1 MNISTSILT
10 WFDIAKRDLPFRNN
24 KNPYNIWVS
33 EIMLQQT
40 KVETVIPYYNNWIK
54 KYPDIVSVAK
64 APESNLLK
72 TWEGLGYYA
81 RCRNFHK
88 AAKIVCKDYDSNIP
102 SSWDKF
108 RSLPGVGDY
117 TAGAVLSI
125 AFNKPFIALDGNVK
139 RVMAR
144 VMGRRKLSNNNLKLM
159 ISRLNKWL
167 DYNRPGDFNEAM
179 MELGACVCL
188 PKSPKCYDCPIN
200 KFCVAFKSG
209 NPLGYPIK
217 VKKKKMPHYTF
228 VGGLIRDKNKILIQQ
243 RDENML
249 NGMWEIPNKKVKSV
263 KGIVK
268 VLKNYIM
275 DHYGLNITVEKQLG
289 IINHS
294 YSHFKIDIILMD
306 CIKAGEVI
314 KQNKRYKWIKK
325 SEIVNY
331 PFHKVNHKIFSLL
344 KNDYWAI

>member
-54 KYPDIVSVAK
+54 NYPDIVSVSK
-64 APESNLLK
+64 ASESDLLK

-102 SSWDKF
+102 SSWDEF

-144 VMGRRKLSNNNLKLM
+144 VIGRRKLSNNNLKFI

-167 DYNRPGDFNEAM
+167 DYNRPGDFNEAI

-200 KFCVAFKSG
+200 KFCVAYKSG
-209 NPLGYPIK
+209 NPLKYPIK
-217 VKKKKMPHYTF
+217 VKKKRMPHYTF

-249 NGMWEIPNKKVKSV
+249 NGLWEIPNKKVKSV
-263 KGIVK
+263 KVIVK

-275 DHYGLNITVEKQLG
+275 DHYGLNIMVEKQLG
-289 IINHS
+289 IVNHS
-294 YSHFKIDIILMD
+294 YSHYKIDIILMD

-325 SEIVNY
+325 SEIVKY

>member
-54 KYPDIVSVAK
+54 KYPDIVSVSK
-64 APESNLLK
+64 ASESDLLK
-72 TWEGLGYYA
+72 AWEGLGYYA

-102 SSWDKF
+102 SSWDEF

-144 VMGRRKLSNNNLKLM
+144 VIGRRKLSNNNLKLI

-179 MELGACVCL
+179 MELGSCVCL

-200 KFCVAFKSG
+200 KFCVSFKSG
-209 NPLGYPIK
+209 NPLGYPVK

-228 VGGLIRDKNKILIQQ
+228 VGGLIRDNNKILIQQ

-263 KGIVK
+263 KVIVK
-268 VLKNYIM
+268 VLKNYI
-275 DHYGLNITVEKQLG
+275 
-289 IINHS
+289 
-294 YSHFKIDIILMD
+294 
-306 CIKAGEVI
+306 
-314 KQNKRYKWIKK
+314 
-325 SEIVNY
+325 
-331 PFHKVNHKIFSLL
+331 
-344 KNDYWAI
+344 

>member
-1 MNISTSILT
+1 M
-10 WFDIAKRDLPFRNN
+10 
-24 KNPYNIWVS
+24 
-33 EIMLQQT
+33 
-40 KVETVIPYYNNWIK
+40 
-54 KYPDIVSVAK
+54 
-64 APESNLLK
+64 
-72 TWEGLGYYA
+72 
-81 RCRNFHK
+81 
-88 AAKIVCKDYDSNIP
+88 
-102 SSWDKF
+102 
-108 RSLPGVGDY
+108 GDY

-144 VMGRRKLSNNNLKLM
+144 VMGRRKLSKNNLKLM

-200 KFCVAFKSG
+200 KFCVAFKS
-209 NPLGYPIK
+209 
-217 VKKKKMPHYTF
+217 
-228 VGGLIRDKNKILIQQ
+228 KILIQQ

-263 KGIVK
+263 KVIVK

-275 DHYGLNITVEKQLG
+275 DHYGLNITVKKQLG

-314 KQNKRYKWIKK
+314 KQNKSYKWITK